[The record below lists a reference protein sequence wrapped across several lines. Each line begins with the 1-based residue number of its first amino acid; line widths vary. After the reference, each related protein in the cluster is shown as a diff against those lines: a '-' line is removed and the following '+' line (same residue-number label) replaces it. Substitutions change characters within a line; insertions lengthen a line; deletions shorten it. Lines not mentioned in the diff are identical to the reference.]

1 MGMATG
7 GGGEGEAVCEINVT
21 PMVDVLLCLLIIFMV
36 AAPKPPNEQIEISVP
51 KESVTQVPSD
61 PNSPL
66 LVEVTDD
73 GSAKLGQLA
82 LSKDFDE
89 MVKQFKDNEKVMTD
103 GKVVVTAKGAAKY
116 GDVIRVM
123 TAAHEAGVDDVGI
136 ASDRL

>member
-1 MGMATG
+1 MAVSG
-7 GGGEGEAVCEINVT
+7 GGQEGEAVCEINVT

-36 AAPKPPNEQIEISVP
+36 AAPTAPNEQIQISVP

-66 LVEVTDD
+66 LVEVLAD
-73 GSAKLGQLA
+73 GHAKLGQQD
-82 LSKDFDE
+82 LSPEYDA
-89 MVKQFKDNEKVMTD
+89 MVKAFETNEKAQTD
-103 GKVVVTAKGAAKY
+103 SKVIVTAKGEARY

-123 TAAHEAGVDDVGI
+123 TAAHEAGISDVGI

>member
-36 AAPKPPNEQIEISVP
+36 AAPKPPNEQIEITVP

-73 GSAKLGQLA
+73 GSAKLGQLV

-89 MVKQFKDNEKVMTD
+89 MVKQFKDNEKAQSD
-103 GKVVVTAKGAAKY
+103 SKVIVTAKGAARY

>member
-1 MGMATG
+1 MAMSG
-7 GGGEGEAVCEINVT
+7 GTAEGEAVCEINVT

-36 AAPKPPNEQIEISVP
+36 AAPKPPNEQIQISVP

-66 LVEVTDD
+66 LVEVQPD
-73 GSAKLGQLA
+73 GTAKLGQQQ
-82 LSKDFDE
+82 LSKNYDE
-89 MVKQFKDNEKVMTD
+89 MIKQFQDNEKVQSD
-103 GKVVVTAKGAAKY
+103 SKVIVTAKGDARY

-123 TAAHEAGVDDVGI
+123 TAAHESGISDVGI

>member
-1 MGMATG
+1 MASG
-7 GGGEGEAVCEINVT
+7 GGGEGESVCEINVT

-51 KESVTQVPSD
+51 KDSVTQVPSD

-66 LVEVTDD
+66 LVEVSDD

-82 LSKDFDE
+82 LSKNFDE

-103 GKVVVTAKGAAKY
+103 SKVVVTAKGAARY

-123 TAAHEAGVDDVGI
+123 TAAHEAGIGDVGI

>member
-1 MGMATG
+1 MAVSTG
-7 GGGEGEAVCEINVT
+7 GNEGDAVCEINVT

-51 KESVTQVPSD
+51 KDSVTTVPSD

-66 LVEVTDD
+66 LVEVLPD

-82 LSKDFDE
+82 LSADFDE
-89 MVKQFKDNEKVMTD
+89 MIKQFKDNEKAQSD
-103 GKVVVTAKGAAKY
+103 SKVIVTAKGDARY
-116 GDVIRVM
+116 GDIIRVM
-123 TAAHEAGVDDVGI
+123 TAAHEAGIEDVGI

>member
-1 MGMATG
+1 MASG
-7 GGGEGEAVCEINVT
+7 GAEGEAVCEINVT

-36 AAPKPPNEQIEISVP
+36 AAPKPPNEQIQISVP

-66 LVEVTDD
+66 LVEVLPD
-73 GSAKLGQLA
+73 GSAKLGQQQ
-82 LSKDFDE
+82 LSKNYDE
-89 MVKQFKDNEKVMTD
+89 MIKQFQANEKAQSD
-103 GKVVVTAKGAAKY
+103 SKLIVTAKGEARY

-123 TAAHEAGVDDVGI
+123 TAAHESGISDVGI

>member
-1 MGMATG
+1 MGMASG
-7 GGGEGEAVCEINVT
+7 GAEGEAVCEINVT

-36 AAPKPPNEQIEISVP
+36 AAPKPPNEQIQISVP

-66 LVEVTDD
+66 LVEVLPD
-73 GSAKLGQLA
+73 GSAKLGQQQ
-82 LSKDFDE
+82 LSKNYDE
-89 MVKQFKDNEKVMTD
+89 MIKQFQANEKAQSD
-103 GKVVVTAKGAAKY
+103 SKLIVTAKGEARY

-123 TAAHEAGVDDVGI
+123 TAAHESGISDVGI

>member
-1 MGMATG
+1 MGMGG

-36 AAPKPPNEQIEISVP
+36 AAPKPPNEQIEVAVP

-66 LVEVTDD
+66 LVEVTED
-73 GSAKLGQLA
+73 GSAKLGQLV
-82 LSKDFDE
+82 LSKDYEE
-89 MVKQFKDNEKVMTD
+89 MVGQFKGNEKVMSD
-103 GKVVVTAKGAAKY
+103 SKVIVTAKGAAKY

-123 TAAHEAGVDDVGI
+123 TAAHEAGIGDVGI

>member
-1 MGMATG
+1 MAS
-7 GGGEGEAVCEINVT
+7 GGGEGEAINEINVT

-36 AAPKPPNEQIEISVP
+36 ASPQPPNEQIQISVP

-66 LVEVTDD
+66 LVEVLPD
-73 GSAKLGQLA
+73 GSAKLGQLQ
-82 LSKDFDE
+82 LSKNYDE
-89 MVKQFKDNEKVMTD
+89 MIKQFQANEKAQSD
-103 GKVVVTAKGAAKY
+103 SKLIVTAKGEARY

-123 TAAHEAGVDDVGI
+123 TAAHESGISDVGI

>member
-1 MGMATG
+1 MGVSS
-7 GGGEGEAVCEINVT
+7 GGGEGDAVSEINVT

-36 AAPKPPNEQIEISVP
+36 AAPKPPNEQIEINVP

-66 LVEVTDD
+66 LVEVQPD
-73 GSAKLGQLA
+73 GSAKLGQMV
-82 LSKDFDE
+82 LSTSYDG
-89 MVKQFKDNEKVMTD
+89 MIKQFQDNEKAQSD
-103 GKVVVTAKGAAKY
+103 SKIVVTAKGAARY

-123 TAAHEAGVDDVGI
+123 TAAHEAGIADVGI

>member
-51 KESVTQVPSD
+51 KDSVTTVPSD

-73 GSAKLGQLA
+73 GNAKLGQLV
-82 LSKDFDE
+82 LSKNFDE
-89 MVKQFKDNEKVMTD
+89 MVKQFKDNEKAMSD
-103 GKVVVTAKGAAKY
+103 SKVIVTAKGAARY

-123 TAAHEAGVDDVGI
+123 TAAHEAGIGDVGI